1 MRFYFL
7 VLLMLIAL
15 FIQVT
20 ALGMVT
26 IGGVKPD
33 LVLIII
39 TFNAFLRGSREGAL
53 IGFLGGLFE
62 DLAVGSYI
70 GMNAL
75 SMMAAGYL
83 IGLTESKLYKDSLIM
98 LSFLVW
104 LSSFVAHFL
113 NYLLLSMIEVYISP
127 GVAFFN
133 VIIPAATYTAVIAPL
148 FYRKFC
154 HSNHRGLL
162 YSEKM

>member
-1 MRFYFL
+1 MRFYLL
-7 VLLMLIAL
+7 VLLMLVAL
-15 FIQVT
+15 FVQVT
-20 ALGMVT
+20 LLGFIT
-26 IGGVKPD
+26 IWGVKPD

-39 TFNAFLRGSREGAL
+39 TFNAFLRGSKEGAL

-83 IGLTESKLYKDSLIM
+83 IGLAESKLYKDSLIM
-98 LSFLVW
+98 VSFLVW
-104 LSSFVAHFL
+104 FSSFTAQVL
-113 NYLLLSMIEVYISP
+113 NYLLLSMVEVYISP
-127 GVAFFN
+127 GVAFIS
-133 VIIPAATYTAVIAPL
+133 VIIPTAIYTAVVAPL

-162 YSEKM
+162 YTEKI